1 MGLRRY
7 TSTVLA
13 EAFGQEVMDD
23 YGNVWV
29 IYPGGVRRVPTGV
42 GGSRPEPGR
51 PRPDAD
57 TGPPTN
63 EGE

>member
-1 MGLRRY
+1 MELRRY

-13 EAFGQEVMDD
+13 EAFGQEVMDES
-23 YGNVWV
+23 GCVWV
-29 IYPGGVRRVPTGV
+29 IYPGGVRRVPTW
-42 GGSRPEPGR
+42 GSKPEPER